1 MEMYQ
6 GKGMLKTLSWTES
19 GRSVLK
25 LNIRHLWLLGVW
37 PLGHSQVF
45 KVYTSFTFA
54 MGVWSV
60 VECLLAVYFTW
71 GHLEETTLVLIF
83 TSTCSCAIIKLVF
96 FLRDERSYSL
106 MVREVASVM
115 AAQSEACRDPAL
127 AAILRDSRSR
137 TFRLSLGMLLFM
149 FSQCFIWFP
158 IPIVANAGE
167 RRLPFS
173 QHGWDNNCH
182 FYELSYTLQCLS
194 GLYMSQISF
203 GLDCLFASIMILV
216 AAQLKILSGRVLK
229 LNQEVIP
236 PERNDSVLL
245 RNQLAGDKYCDK
257 FYEGLCFCIDSH
269 QRILSGGVQTEEC
282 LRVAI
287 LDVWRVALFCW
298 NWFVTLLQDT
308 MSPVAMAQF
317 ASSVVIAC
325 MALFQATYTLHSAL
339 YHIHEQLL
347 SVDSKNVLSAIFL
360 WSPSP
365 WHSPPD
371 VQLGTIP
378 RSFANGEGESVSVAA
393 YSCSWVEGSAAGRLY
408 PINRAAFLS
417 LLNASY
423 SYYALLGQMNKRSMK
438 DLASHN

>member
-137 TFRLSLGMLLFM
+137 AFRLSLGMLLFM

-173 QHGWDNNCH
+173 QHGWDNNSH

-245 RNQLAGDKYCDK
+245 RNQLAGDKYRDK

-269 QRILSGGVQTEEC
+269 QRIL
-282 LRVAI
+282 R
-287 LDVWRVALFCW
+287 
-298 NWFVTLLQDT
+298 FVTLLQDT

-325 MALFQATYTLHSAL
+325 MALFQATYG
-339 YHIHEQLL
+339 E
-347 SVDSKNVLSAIFL
+347 DLSAALKCASYLPIPGGQVYL
-360 WSPSP
+360 YCWAA
-365 WHSPPD
+365 HS
-371 VQLGTIP
+371 VTE
-378 RSFANGEGESVSVAA
+378 NGESVSVAA
-393 YSCSWVEGSAAGRLY
+393 YSCSWVEGSSRSRHALRTLMARAQRPLVLTAGRLY